1 MESAAANL
9 TPVVLELG
17 GKDAFII
24 CDDADLNQ
32 VCGWFISWLVGSF
45 EGCVGPVVLEL
56 GGKGA
61 LSLCDDADLNQV
73 GDYSG
78 GWFFDCAHD

>member
-1 MESAAANL
+1 M
-9 TPVVLELG
+9 
-17 GKDAFII
+17 
-24 CDDADLNQ
+24 
-32 VCGWFISWLVGSF
+32 VGSEF

-61 LSLCDDADLNQV
+61 FSICDDADLNQV

-78 GWFFDCAHD
+78 GWFF